1 MPPPPPA
8 PSDSAGGSNVATLD
22 DGGGVAV
29 AHAPGI
35 PAPPPV
41 ASALASPG
49 HNPTQHADAPWLGA
63 PSATT
68 AVGAH
73 SHGGGQGGGGGP
85 TPAHSVQNSVFT
97 ARRWDRATGS
107 TSTVGDKAGREDS
120 AEDSCAA
127 VSHGGGGEDA
137 PVDSTHAQRR
147 ALSAAGRPPGRAED
161 EGEEVEGGHVAA
173 HAGAGIAD
181 GFQENP
187 ELAQQLASGGFA
199 MGPGS
204 STLGGRGGRGA
215 SGRGAKAA
223 RQSLSQSRSLNLGR
237 PPVPLFNDGAA
248 TAARADPHS
257 PIAGGTAAAARA
269 RAAEEAEGECE
280 LPGRD
285 GANDDGAGG
294 MDIGVGASEDG
305 TIHDEHGYAPAYS
318 EEEEDA
324 TRDDDE
330 DDEGDEDEGDEYAN
344 EDDREGLEGE
354 AGVASLEEAPA
365 RMHAARESEGVR
377 GASGGAAPNRP
388 AVPAVSGAAPVVVS
402 DARGGL
408 SAGPASGTLSGG
420 HHGGGVEVGQAM
432 REVEVGTE
440 PRAAG
445 EEGARGDGGFGEG
458 GGAAAGGGAAGEDD
472 VARGGRGFSGG
483 RSARKN
489 RRGAGGPS
497 HGRAEVDDGG
507 DESEDGEEGVSPAFV
522 PAEEEPIDAEEQQ
535 QNA

>member
-269 RAAEEAEGECE
+269 HAAEEAEGECE

-318 EEEEDA
+318 EEEDDA
-324 TRDDDE
+324 MRDDDDDDDD
-330 DDEGDEDEGDEYAN
+330 DDEGGEYAN

-354 AGVASLEEAPA
+354 AGVVSLEEAPA

-388 AVPAVSGAAPVVVS
+388 AVPAVSGAAPGVVS

-458 GGAAAGGGAAGEDD
+458 GGAAAGGGAAGEDG
-472 VARGGRGFSGG
+472 ARGGRGFSGG
-483 RSARKN
+483 RSAQKN